1 MESFRKRW
9 PSDSNVLLPS
19 PGHWLDSRRVKQMG
33 KTTHHHLGAQRI
45 TSERRRH
52 APHRTGQWRQGLP
65 SYKASSPQQLAI
77 KPNSPKR
84 RVQIAG
90 YTRAFFT
97 HWLNCNGL
105 FPLVSVINRPHFHFH
120 PQREST
126 LSCYSPCKLSR
137 KSSTLQGRWAK
148 NTKDRN
154 VAETCLLCWRTIA
167 IEYWSLDHSPC
178 WGGSP
183 VEY

>member
-33 KTTHHHLGAQRI
+33 KTTHHHLGVQRI

-52 APHRTGQWRQGLP
+52 APHRTGRWRQGLP
-65 SYKASSPQQLAI
+65 SYKASSPQQFAI

-84 RVQIAG
+84 RVQTAG

-105 FPLVSVINRPHFHFH
+105 FPVISVINRLHFHFH
-120 PQREST
+120 PQRVRHNWATFT
-126 LSCYSPCKLSR
+126 LTHF
-137 KSSTLQGRWAK
+137 KSMKG
-148 NTKDRN
+148 
-154 VAETCLLCWRTIA
+154 
-167 IEYWSLDHSPC
+167 H
-178 WGGSP
+178 GSP
-183 VEY
+183 KGDTITFHTCASSQS